1 MKMILMSA
9 LAAVVGAGALADDA
23 RPMSWPVE
31 RKKVVS
37 FGWEWGPITPADL
50 RRYAPHP
57 GPGKECGFDR
67 VFLGRIPNSP

>member
-1 MKMILMSA
+1 
-9 LAAVVGAGALADDA
+9 
-23 RPMSWPVE
+23 MSWPVE

-57 GPGKECGFDR
+57 DPGKEC
-67 VFLGRIPNSP
+67 RIRPRPMTVAIGYALRAGEILV